1 MRIELNKSDQRKL
14 VRKLERLEKLSTDDF
29 RILLFRTGFTMAKD
43 IKLPPIPVDT
53 GNLRRN
59 VRFDG
64 KAIRSDAKYSA
75 FIEFGTKF
83 MKAQPFFYK
92 KVNAGIK
99 TFITNVETR
108 IKQLTR

>member
-1 MRIELNKSDQRKL
+1 MRVELDKRDHRKL

-43 IKLPPIPVDT
+43 IKSPPIPVDT

-64 KAIRSDAKYSA
+64 KNIRSDAKYSGY
-75 FIEFGTKF
+75 IEFGTKY
-83 MKAQPFFYK
+83 MKAQPFFFY

-99 TFITNVETR
+99 KFIANVETK
-108 IKQLTR
+108 IKQITR